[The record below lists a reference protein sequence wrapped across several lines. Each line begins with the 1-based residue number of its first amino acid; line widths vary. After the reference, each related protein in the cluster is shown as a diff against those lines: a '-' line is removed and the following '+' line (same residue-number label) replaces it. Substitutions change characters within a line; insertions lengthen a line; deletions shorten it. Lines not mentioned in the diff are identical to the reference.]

1 MTHRGVKET
10 GTKWDLCYTTWST
23 MWIGFGYVD
32 GSNRGQH
39 FFFFFQTG
47 SSIPEEEED
56 EQSSLEQHYFF
67 C

>member
-1 MTHRGVKET
+1 
-10 GTKWDLCYTTWST
+10 

-67 C
+67 CWIGRGGQNNILGTEVLFPQKPH